1 MSYSHTNSTSML
13 KSNLGLKGW
22 IVCFVASLFFLF
34 EFLQVNMFSSIDP
47 EVMKAY
53 GLDSTQLGFLSSI
66 YFYSTVVF
74 LLPAGY
80 LLDRFSP
87 KKIILVTL
95 ILSIIGIIG
104 FALSYEL
111 WLAAVYRCIEG
122 IASAFC
128 FLGCFKISTNW
139 VPKSRLAL
147 ATGLIMTIA
156 MLGGV
161 LAQTPLMLLV
171 ETYGWRNALLIDAM
185 VGAVVGIA
193 ILSVVKDSPDN
204 KRYMPNLVETIN
216 YWHAFKNAASKV
228 SNWSCGIYTCL
239 MNLPMML
246 LGAIW
251 GSLFLMQA
259 HSFARADAATIV
271 SMIFIGTI
279 VGAPIAGW
287 ASDFLCKRK
296 AVMWFAALLSLILTV
311 FITYQPHLS
320 KNAELLVFFL
330 VGFISSAQILGYPTA
345 AQNDRIGIPA
355 MSASIVSFTTMSGY
369 IVFMPLFGWVMN
381 IAAPHTTINGVAIYT
396 LFSYQNA
403 LWIIS
408 VGLFLAFVS
417 VFFIR
422 NPEFSPKSISF
433 QYPVVNTGAKS

>member
-1 MSYSHTNSTSML
+1 ML
-13 KSNLGLKGW
+13 KNNLGLKGW

-53 GLDSTQLGFLSSI
+53 ALESTQLGFLSSI

-87 KKIILVTL
+87 KRIILVTL
-95 ILSIIGIIG
+95 ILSIIGIVG

-111 WLAAVYRCIEG
+111 WLAAVCRCIEG

-171 ETYGWRNALLIDAM
+171 ETYGWRDALFIDAM
-185 VGAVVGIA
+185 VGAMVGIA
-193 ILSVVKDSPDN
+193 ILSIVKDSPAN
-204 KRYMPNLVETIN
+204 KRDTPSLVETIN
-216 YWHAFKNAASKV
+216 YWYAFKSAASKA
-228 SNWSCGIYTCL
+228 SNWACGIYTCL

-246 LGAIW
+246 LGAMW

-259 HSFARADAATIV
+259 HSFSRADAATIV

-296 AVMWFAALLSLILTV
+296 VVMWFAALLSLILTV

-330 VGFISSAQILGYPTA
+330 LGFISSAQILGYPTA

-355 MSASIVSFTTMSGY
+355 MSASLVSFTTMSGY

-381 IAAPHTTINGVAIYT
+381 ISAPHTTINGVAIRVLCGLLELAYSWLLSRFSLYVT
-396 LFSYQNA
+396 LSFLLS
-403 LWIIS
+403 LS
-408 VGLFLAFVS
+408 LF
-417 VFFIR
+417 
-422 NPEFSPKSISF
+422 
-433 QYPVVNTGAKS
+433 NTP